1 MGLISWAKNK
11 VCSAAKKIKEKVKEV
26 KEKVVECRERFVEGC
41 KEAAKTVK
49 EKCTKVYSA
58 VTGKG
63 KFDQAKELYEK
74 LQGRMERGKRDYDV
88 FVERTTDDIEQV
100 VNKINQMK
108 SSLNHQH
115 FQRFIR
121 VSSRIASWDIVLKDL
136 PERFHYDQ
144 VRPEGIKNRD
154 ELFLIDFD
162 KNPIKSNLKALVS
175 LGFWSRKKATETLH
189 KVQEQEKV
197 LDHELG
203 KLETEKTRLKAVLES
218 LRNVSIYFE
227 ELTQVYSGVLDELEY
242 TVNLVANAGY
252 VLNPAY
258 KEEKVDCYLFPKQHL
273 LCLMAA
279 DKMTRILFE
288 MTTLR
293 YLSRQGE
300 LIESDQSTLKEKRR
314 AVQVITEK
322 LAA

>member
-1 MGLISWAKNK
+1 M
-11 VCSAAKKIKEKVKEV
+11 
-26 KEKVVECRERFVEGC
+26 
-41 KEAAKTVK
+41 
-49 EKCTKVYSA
+49 
-58 VTGKG
+58 
-63 KFDQAKELYEK
+63 
-74 LQGRMERGKRDYDV
+74 
-88 FVERTTDDIEQV
+88 
-100 VNKINQMK
+100 
-108 SSLNHQH
+108 
-115 FQRFIR
+115 
-121 VSSRIASWDIVLKDL
+121 
-136 PERFHYDQ
+136 
-144 VRPEGIKNRD
+144 
-154 ELFLIDFD
+154 
-162 KNPIKSNLKALVS
+162 
-175 LGFWSRKKATETLH
+175 
-189 KVQEQEKV
+189 
-197 LDHELG
+197 
-203 KLETEKTRLKAVLES
+203 KAVLES

-293 YLSRQGE
+293 YLSRQAE